1 MKVISGAFRGLN
13 LKPVPGKN
21 TRPTSGKVKE
31 AMFSMITPYFTDGN
45 VLDLFAGTGSLGIEA
60 VSRGYEKA
68 YLVDKAYKAI
78 ATINENVEKTR
89 NENQFDILKMP
100 ATEAIGHF
108 LTEKVKF
115 DLVFLDPP
123 YRMKITEN
131 LIQDLVEK
139 NLLNDQAIIVDETDY
154 DVDISDIKDLT
165 LLRKKDYKDT
175 KVALYQFG
183 GNDD

>member
-1 MKVISGAFRGLN
+1 MKVVSGAFGGLN

-31 AMFSMITPYFTDGN
+31 AMFSMITPYFNGGIA
-45 VLDLFAGTGSLGIEA
+45 LDLFAGTGSLGIEA

-78 ATINENVEKTR
+78 NVIHENVEKTHH
-89 NENQFDILKMP
+89 EEQFVVVKSS
-100 ATEAIGHF
+100 ATEALKSF
-108 LTEKVKF
+108 AEQSVKF

-131 LIQDLVEK
+131 LIKDMISNQQ
-139 NLLNDQAIIVDETDY
+139 LNEGAVIVDETDY
-154 DVDISDIKDLT
+154 EVDLSEMDNLSLIK
-165 LLRKKDYKDT
+165 KKDYKDT
-175 KVALYQFG
+175 MVALYQYG
-183 GNDD
+183 GN